1 MIVQAL
7 EHFDFRIVLFVAL
20 CELLGTLN
28 AALQQLHI
36 RHNQLQI
43 DGLNV
48 ALRVNAA
55 LNMNDVRVV
64 KAANNMH
71 DGIHFSD
78 MRQELVAQAFAL
90 GCTAHQTG
98 NVNKFYNSRNGL
110 GRLIHFAQLIQT
122 FIRHAYHADIRVDGA
137 ERIIRRLRAGIR
149 DGIEQGALSHVR
161 QSDNTN
167 FHVLRSFNLSCGMIW
182 SPRLFLH
189 TFIVYTCLHLLTSI
203 LV

>member
-1 MIVQAL
+1 
-7 EHFDFRIVLFVAL
+7 
-20 CELLGTLN
+20 
-28 AALQQLHI
+28 
-36 RHNQLQI
+36 
-43 DGLNV
+43 
-48 ALRVNAA
+48 
-55 LNMNDVRVV
+55 
-64 KAANNMH
+64 MH

-189 TFIVYTCLHLLTSI
+189 TFYSIHLFTSSDKHPCVVSVTEFPPDFPPNFGICLCVLFVKSI
-203 LV
+203 L